1 MFEIKVEAKNVMSA
15 LERLAHTGQ
24 DMSPVMRVIAQELER
39 QTEKNFAAEGR
50 PKWLGLSRSTLEG
63 RVMARTKTRDGA
75 IKKGAIR
82 KDGRIS
88 KSIGSRVG
96 GQILQDTGQ
105 LAASIT
111 TSHDSRSAMIGT
123 NKIYAA
129 IHQFGGTIEHPGSD
143 KFQAFEIGGQWV
155 YTHGTKPH
163 PIAIPARPY
172 MMFQDADVEQII
184 QILGDK
190 IVSSIKFV
198 DASGNS
204 SASSVVA

>member
-1 MFEIKVEAKNVMSA
+1 MFNSIYNVI
-15 LERLAHTGQ
+15 GQ
-24 DMSPVMRVIAQELER
+24 DPDGSA
-39 QTEKNFAAEGR
+39 FAEVGID
-50 PKWLGLSRSTLEG
+50 T
-63 RVMARTKTRDGA
+63 A
-75 IKKGAIR
+75 I
-82 KDGRIS
+82 
-88 KSIGSRVG
+88 VP
-96 GQILQDTGQ
+96 
-105 LAASIT
+105 
-111 TSHDSRSAMIGT
+111 
-123 NKIYAA
+123 YAA

-163 PIAIPARPY
+163 PITIPARPY